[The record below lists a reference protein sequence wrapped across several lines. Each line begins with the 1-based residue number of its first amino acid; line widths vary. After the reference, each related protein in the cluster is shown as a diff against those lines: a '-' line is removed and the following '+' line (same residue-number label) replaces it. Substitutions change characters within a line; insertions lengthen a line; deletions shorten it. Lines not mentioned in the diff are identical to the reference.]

1 MNSCR
6 WRIKVSNMCIP
17 ALCTILLVAVLFALD
32 HCRVWISIYLFST
45 LLLEVQ
51 GGGKNLIRLV
61 INQTQ
66 KHFTVSEH
74 VHLVIEHLT
83 RMSNSPKLILT
94 QFLFYVTIMK
104 GMPSECSCM
113 PMDSCYLTPSVGSN
127 FLSGS
132 LWAVLKVARCC
143 RYLQLTQEAL
153 HFWRVLGVPSK
164 LKVNFLV
171 LGRWKGSDIMFSG
184 QDPEQKMNGVNAT
197 TNSGE
202 CCLHGMV
209 PWDASSGRPCI

>member
-1 MNSCR
+1 MHSSSLHHTLGGYFICFVPLLYLDIHLFIFNS
-6 WRIKVSNMCIP
+6 S
-17 ALCTILLVAVLFALD
+17 FG
-32 HCRVWISIYLFST
+32 ST
-45 LLLEVQ
+45 RR
-51 GGGKNLIRLV
+51 GKKFIRLV

-104 GMPSECSCM
+104 GMPSECSCI

-153 HFWRVLGVPSK
+153 HFWRVLGVLSK
-164 LKVNFLV
+164 LK
-171 LGRWKGSDIMFSG
+171 KS
-184 QDPEQKMNGVNAT
+184 
-197 TNSGE
+197 
-202 CCLHGMV
+202 
-209 PWDASSGRPCI
+209 